1 MSDNLD
7 FAGIDID
14 EAEIEARLA
23 TLNVP
28 FAAEYFA
35 STQSPPYAVYL
46 TPSASYYGADGVNL
60 KRDQNFRIELV
71 TKSKKDRVRR
81 KFLNLFNDTPFEVEE
96 ESGGQRNYYLT
107 AISFTS
113 TLDLEDD
120 EDDED
125 DDIDEDNEE

>member
-1 MSDNLD
+1 MDDS
-7 FAGIDID
+7 FEYEGIDID
-14 EAEIEARLA
+14 EAEIEARLK

-60 KRDQNFRIELV
+60 KRDQHFRIELV
-71 TKSKKDRVRR
+71 TKSKRDRVRT
-81 KFLNLFNDTPFEVEE
+81 KFLRLFNDVPFEAEE

-107 AISFTS
+107 AISFMS
-113 TLDLEDD
+113 TLDLED
-120 EDDED
+120 E
-125 DDIDEDNEE
+125 DDIDDEE

>member
-1 MSDNLD
+1 MDDN
-7 FAGIDID
+7 FEYEGIAIG
-14 EAEIEARLA
+14 EAEIEARLE

-46 TPSASYYGADGVNL
+46 TPSATYYGADGCNM
-60 KRDQNFRIELV
+60 KRDQHFRIELV

-81 KFLNLFNDTPFEVEE
+81 KFLNLFNDVPFEVEE

-107 AISFTS
+107 AISFMI
-113 TLDLEDD
+113 TLDLEDEED
-120 EDDED
+120 IDDE
-125 DDIDEDNEE
+125 E

>member
-1 MSDNLD
+1 MDDNFD
-7 FAGIDID
+7 FECIAID
-14 EAEIEARLA
+14 EAEIEARLE
-23 TLNVP
+23 TLRIP
-28 FAAEYFA
+28 YAEEYFA

-46 TPSASYYGADGVNL
+46 TPSAVYYGADGVNL

-71 TKSKKDRVRR
+71 TKSKKDKVRR
-81 KFLNLFNDTPFEVEE
+81 KFLNLFDDTPFEVEE

-120 EDDED
+120 EDED
-125 DDIDEDNEE
+125 IEDNEE